1 MTIGAYNAV
10 RVGDLEVAMVLAR
23 ELRPVAG
30 RQSLTLG
37 QLQHAFG
44 VSRLDG
50 PGRERID
57 AALAAAGMQADP
69 SVLEAHPDE
78 PLAFAFAG
86 GGGPAPNG
94 LARRRFARTAAES
107 GLPGRLPVK
116 PAAPEARTE
125 SRAEPAA
132 APVEPEAAAGAPA
145 LPVAAILAGIA
156 VPVVLA
162 SVIGWRF
169 GVAFAGFGAVAAGF
183 LLARPDPGV
192 LLRSGRTF
200 LLAVAGLSL
209 LSLLSALA
217 LAGAGR

>member
-1 MTIGAYNAV
+1 MTMGAYNAV

-57 AALAAAGMQADP
+57 AALGAAGMQADP

-94 LARRRFARTAAES
+94 LARRRFARTAAER
-107 GLPGRLPVK
+107 GLPARRPVK
-116 PAAPEARTE
+116 PAAPEPTP
-125 SRAEPAA
+125 EPAA
-132 APVEPEAAAGAPA
+132 ATVEPAPAVGATA

-162 SVIGWRF
+162 SVLGWRF

-209 LSLLSALA
+209 LSLLAALA
-217 LAGAGR
+217 LAGGH